1 MRIVGWSSGGCSSDL
16 VPALFGPGYE
26 STASI
31 VTMLSPWLLLFA
43 LHQALATRLT
53 ASDRQSSRVFIEGT
67 GLLLVVVLNILLLP
81 RFGPAGAVAGLLTA
95 EACMV
100 LGCWLFLVR
109 SEKHTSELQ

>member
-1 MRIVGWSSGGCSSDL
+1 MRISYLSSVVCSSDL
-16 VPALFGPGYE
+16 
-26 STASI
+26 
-31 VTMLSPWLLLFA
+31 MLSPWLLLFA

-109 SEKHTSELQ
+109 RDQKLLI